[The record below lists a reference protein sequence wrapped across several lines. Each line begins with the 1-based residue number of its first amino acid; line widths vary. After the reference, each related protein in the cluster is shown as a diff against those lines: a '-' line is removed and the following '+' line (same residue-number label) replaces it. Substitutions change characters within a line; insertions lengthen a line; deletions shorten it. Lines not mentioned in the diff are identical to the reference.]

1 MVGKSNYSIIVRQ
14 KGYSVD
20 DLRFWE
26 IVQLAH
32 DQSDDDMGKKCEVIR
47 TVISKLP
54 RDDAVAFSRIFDS
67 TMDRAYSW
75 PLWGAAYVIHGGCG
89 DDTFSDFRASLI
101 SRGRNAFE
109 KALADPDSLADEAFD
124 EDSWFYEG
132 YQYAVTDG
140 VEAAVGS
147 MVSREK
153 PLAQEPS
160 GTEWAEDKVNSLYPK
175 LSGKF
180 A

>member
-1 MVGKSNYSIIVRQ
+1 M
-14 KGYSVD
+14 D
-20 DLRFWE
+20 DLKFWE
-26 IVQLAH
+26 GVQHAH
-32 DQSDDDMGKKCEVIR
+32 DQSSGDMDEKCDGIR
-47 TVISKLP
+47 TVVSTLP
-54 RDDAVAFSRIFDS
+54 KDDAMAFSRFFDS
-67 TMDRAYSW
+67 MMDRAYSW

-101 SRGRNAFE
+101 SRGRSAFE
-109 KALADPDSLADEAFD
+109 KALADPDSLADEEFD

-140 VEAAVGS
+140 VKAAVGS
-147 MVSREK
+147 VINREK
-153 PLAQEPS
+153 PHPVEPS
-160 GTEWAEDKVNSLYPK
+160 GTEWAEDKVYDLYPK